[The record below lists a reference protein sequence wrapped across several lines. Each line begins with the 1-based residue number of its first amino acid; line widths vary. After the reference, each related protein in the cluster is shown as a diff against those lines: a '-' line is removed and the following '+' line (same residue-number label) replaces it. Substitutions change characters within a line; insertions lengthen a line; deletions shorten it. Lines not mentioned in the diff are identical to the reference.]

1 MQPKIYIAY
10 SRGKSSSVTAMFYV
24 EAHIDLYGW
33 AMVAKEQRLST
44 AFFMVE
50 NFYANR
56 TPVLYRSIE
65 DDVYEQW
72 ITAYPPTN
80 NAVRCPIPDSI
91 THELERIQSQF
102 IEEWLFFDTDPNVA
116 SELAA
121 YRTRGLPTQAANIKY
136 KKLNRLDKDDEVW
149 IHKTPG
155 TDFNVADFLEKYW
168 HFGEKVA
175 VR

>member
-1 MQPKIYIAY
+1 MQPKIYITY
-10 SRGKSSSVTAMFYV
+10 SRGESRSVTAMFYV

-33 AMVAKEQRLST
+33 YMAAKQQQLST

-56 TPVLYRSIE
+56 IPVLYRSIE
-65 DDVYEQW
+65 DDVYEPW
-72 ITAYPPTN
+72 IKDYPPAN
-80 NAVRCPIPDSI
+80 NAIRCPIPDSI
-91 THELERIQSQF
+91 THELERIQSEFVQ
-102 IEEWLFFDTDPNVA
+102 EWLFFESDPNVA

-121 YRTRGLPTQAANIKY
+121 YRTRGLPIQAANIRC
-136 KKLNRLDKDDEVW
+136 KKLNRLDKDDEIW

-168 HFGEKVA
+168 RFSEKIP